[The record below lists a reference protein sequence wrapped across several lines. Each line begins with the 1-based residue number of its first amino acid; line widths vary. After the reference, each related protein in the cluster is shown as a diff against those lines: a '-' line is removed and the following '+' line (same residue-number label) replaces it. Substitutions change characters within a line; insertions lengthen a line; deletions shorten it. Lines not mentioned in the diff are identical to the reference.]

1 MATRFI
7 VEGARKDTGAEQ
19 QLVVEAND
27 AAQAEQIANIRG
39 LFISAVRPIE
49 SPAPVKPA
57 ELSVTD
63 ATGNIDAV
71 CPYCNQGLD
80 KKPGRRKKCPHCGQ
94 FIYVRTR
101 PSDGEKVLVTEAQA
115 EKIQEQWFIVH
126 GGTHDA
132 YLEAKG
138 QVAQGK
144 VKLAE
149 RFAEEKA
156 ILAERF
162 GREPSDNDVQ
172 WGLLNDELLGHIQQ
186 RNWGLFRNVKLAMA
200 EILRKEGRSTQALG
214 FYLEVCY
221 LDLNGPNNIGGETD
235 SELLRE
241 FPPWDPKSALSL
253 GFTALPG
260 LAADMIRKMN
270 LTPATVEEIFR
281 KKAFALHTGLHLP
294 LSPAD
299 AWPQVKQA
307 LFDEGS

>member
-1 MATRFI
+1 
-7 VEGARKDTGAEQ
+7 
-19 QLVVEAND
+19 LVVEAND
-27 AAQAEQIANIRG
+27 ASQAEQIANVRG
-39 LFISAVRPIE
+39 LFVAAVRPTE
-49 SPAPVKPA
+49 PPALVRPVDLGIA
-57 ELSVTD
+57 G
-63 ATGNIDAV
+63 AIGNLDAV
-71 CPYCNQGLD
+71 CPHCNQGLE
-80 KKPGRRKKCPHCGQ
+80 KKPGRKKKCPRCGQ

-126 GGTHDA
+126 GGKHDA
-132 YLEAKG
+132 YLEAKR

-156 ILAERF
+156 MLAERF

-200 EILRKEGRSTQALG
+200 ELLRKEGRSTQALG

-241 FPPWDPKSALSL
+241 FPPWDPSSALSL
-253 GFTALPG
+253 RFTALPG
-260 LAADMIRKMN
+260 LAADMIEKMN
-270 LTPATVEEIFR
+270 LTPATVEGIFR
-281 KKAFALHTGLHLP
+281 QKAFALHAGLHLP
-294 LSPAD
+294 LSPTD

-307 LFDEGS
+307 LFDKGG